1 LQSACAVFL
10 QKENP
15 DHFLS
20 PPPSPSPPSLRRCY
34 IILCISSL
42 YRVVNFW
49 LSPPSLPP
57 PPRPPAILYSAY
69 QQFDMFL
76 LSSRYNLRFHTFS
89 SRYNLFTPVSAYYC
103 NGLYYSFHS
112 LHKFICI
119 FCNGLY
125 YSFHSLHK
133 FICIFCNGLYYSLH
147 TRQGLTLIPF
157 RHKVRGDPV
166 KLSRYS
172 IDMTIFDNYSLAENA
187 DRARPDV
194 FTVHPDLHPRR
205 I

>member
-1 LQSACAVFL
+1 MA
-10 QKENP
+10 
-15 DHFLS
+15 LS
-20 PPPSPSPPSLRRCY
+20 PLPS
-34 IILCISSL
+34 
-42 YRVVNFW
+42 
-49 LSPPSLPP
+49 P

-76 LSSRYNLRFHTFS
+76 LSSRCNLKFHTFS

-112 LHKFICI
+112 LHI
-119 FCNGLY
+119 
-125 YSFHSLHK
+125 

-172 IDMTIFDNYSLAENA
+172 INMTIFDNYSLAENA

-194 FTVHPDLHPRR
+194 FGVGVIYNRGEYDTYKIFRFSCIFFGGGSGSVSGWEVEWGSK
-205 I
+205 

>member
-1 LQSACAVFL
+1 MNGF
-10 QKENP
+10 P
-15 DHFLS
+15 
-20 PPPSPSPPSLRRCY
+20 CY
-34 IILCISSL
+34 VILCISGL
-42 YRVVNFW
+42 HRVVNFQA
-49 LSPPSLPP
+49 PP
-57 PPRPPAILYSAY
+57 PPLPGLPAILYSAY
-69 QQFDMFL
+69 RPFDMFL
-76 LSSRYNLRFHTFS
+76 LSSRYNLKFYAFLRGIICVHQF
-89 SRYNLFTPVSAYYC
+89 SAYY
-103 NGLYYSFHS
+103 
-112 LHKFICI
+112 
-119 FCNGLY
+119 CNGLY